1 MNNNIWDKYMENE
14 LTEDEENEF
23 MEYELNEIISN
34 KKDSSDHSDE
44 QVIYFIEI
52 CINACE

>member
-44 QVIYFIEI
+44 
-52 CINACE
+52 

>member
-23 MEYELNEIISN
+23 MKYELNEIISN
-34 KKDSSDHSDE
+34 KKDSNDHS
-44 QVIYFIEI
+44 
-52 CINACE
+52 NK

>member
-34 KKDSSDHSDE
+34 KKDSNDHSDE

-52 CINACE
+52 CINAYE

>member
-14 LTEDEENEF
+14 WTEDEENEF

-34 KKDSSDHSDE
+34 KKDSNDHSDE
-44 QVIYFIEI
+44 
-52 CINACE
+52 

>member
-34 KKDSSDHSDE
+34 KKDSKNHSDE

-52 CINACE
+52 YINACE